1 MPVSV
6 LVLTGFHCRPHCCT
20 ASHVH
25 CVLFFGRTYKL
36 FLNGGT
42 PYEKGVEVDPS
53 VSRRGT
59 AFFLLL
65 SSLSLKIKQAEDA
78 SKKTAIV

>member
-1 MPVSV
+1 MSVNV
-6 LVLTGFHCRPHCCT
+6 LVLKSCSAAGSTVGVACT
-20 ASHVH
+20 L
-25 CVLFFGRTYKL
+25 VLFFCRTYKL

-78 SKKTAIV
+78 PKKTAIV